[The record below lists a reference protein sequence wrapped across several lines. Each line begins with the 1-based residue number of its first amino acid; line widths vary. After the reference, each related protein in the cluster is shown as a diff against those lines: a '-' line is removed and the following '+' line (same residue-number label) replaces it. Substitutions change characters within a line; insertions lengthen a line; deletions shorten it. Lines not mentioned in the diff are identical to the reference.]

1 MKRFSKITT
10 TQLARI
16 CGVSQGT
23 VDRALHDRPGV
34 SAETR
39 AKILTVAREYDYLP
53 NIKGEKGNSM
63 LIGVVLYDLYNEYFS
78 KLAMSLVRESRR
90 AGFSPIFQF
99 SGKDLREE
107 RRALEYFDYVGVDG
121 IVLFSAGS
129 DSVEYENYLRQIH
142 RPLVLIGNRMFNLP
156 YVGIDDRQAMTDVTL
171 RLAEKAGGEV
181 VYYAPSLRKH
191 LHRDNAQILRLEG
204 FRDAINRLGKT
215 GRTVTD
221 PKDLGGSDT
230 VVCSTDTYAVAALKQ
245 LHFPK
250 NLKISGFD
258 NISLLNCVT
267 VPVLTVDYSTDRIA
281 RECVNYIIGTP
292 YDPNVPYEL
301 VLSDPSQT

>member
-34 SAETR
+34 SAETKER
-39 AKILTVAREYDYLP
+39 ILSVAREYDYLP
-53 NIKGEKGNSM
+53 NVRGEKGNSM
-63 LIGVVLYDLYNEYFS
+63 LVGVVLYDLYNEYFS
-78 KLAMSLVRESRR
+78 KLAMSLAREFKR
-90 AGFSPIFQF
+90 AGFSAVFQF
-99 SGKDLREE
+99 SGKDLGEE
-107 RRALEYFDYVGVDG
+107 RRALEYFDYIGVDG
-121 IVLFSAGS
+121 IVLFSVGS
-129 DSVEYENYLRQIH
+129 ESGEYENYLRQIH
-142 RPLVLIGNRMFNLP
+142 RPLVLIGNRMFGLP

-171 RLAEKAGGEV
+171 RLAEAAGEEV
-181 VYYAPSLRKH
+181 VYYAPSLRKR
-191 LHRDNAQILRLEG
+191 LHRENAQILRLEG
-204 FRDAINRLGKT
+204 FREAVERLGKT

-221 PKDLGGSDT
+221 PRDLGGCDT

-292 YDPNVPYEL
+292 YDADIPYEL
-301 VLSDPSQT
+301 VLSDPSQF